1 MKRRS
6 LLAWAGGAVIAMPC
20 RVFAQDTT
28 RTRRLGA
35 LMSMYEHTPAAR
47 TAIGKLRHR
56 LAELGWIEG
65 RNLRLDVRW
74 LAGDMGRAAA
84 EAADLVRLAPDVL
97 LSQSGPALRAL
108 AKVAGVIP
116 IVFTLIPDPV
126 GAGHVASLAR
136 PGGTVTG
143 FTGFDIVIGG
153 KWLEILK
160 EIAPNTARV
169 AVLYHPESGP
179 AMDLYRTSIRMAAS
193 AWNVVLVEVPIR
205 EAGDVGRIV
214 ETSEGADGLIV
225 VPSLVTSHHR
235 DAIIA
240 QAKRHRLPA
249 IYPFRYFAEAGGLAF
264 FGVDPADLL
273 YQAAGYVDRLFRG
286 AKPGDLPVQQPT
298 KFELVINQ
306 GTARS
311 LGLTVPAAL
320 LARADEV
327 IE

>member
-1 MKRRS
+1 M
-6 LLAWAGGAVIAMPC
+6 
-20 RVFAQDTT
+20 
-28 RTRRLGA
+28 A
-35 LMSMYEHTPAAR
+35 LHEQTPAAR
-47 TAIGKLRHR
+47 AMIGKLRHR

-65 RNLRLDVRW
+65 KNLRLDVRW
-74 LAGDMGRAAA
+74 LAGDMERGAAA
-84 EAADLVRLAPDVL
+84 ATDLVRLAPDVL

-108 AKVAGVIP
+108 AKVAGTIP
-116 IVFTLIPDPV
+116 IVFIMIPDPV
-126 GAGHVASLAR
+126 GAGYVASLAR
-136 PGGTVTG
+136 PSGTVTG
-143 FTGFDIVIGG
+143 FTGSDVAIGS

-179 AMDLYRTSIRMAAS
+179 GMDLYRASIRLGAS
-193 AWNVVLVEVPIR
+193 AWNVVPVEVPIR
-205 EAGDVGRIV
+205 EAGDIERIV
-214 ETSEGADGLIV
+214 ETSGGADGLIV

-240 QAKRHRLPA
+240 QARRHRLPA
-249 IYPFRYFAEAGGLAF
+249 IYPFRYFAEAGGLAY
-264 FGVDPADLL
+264 FGVDSVDLL
-273 YQAAGYVDRLFRG
+273 YQAAGYVDRIFRG